1 MQNIATDDN
10 IVVRSEV
17 AKLLVDLCKDYNS
30 NICTELLEILEKVS
44 YRRTR
49 RSGADRRQNTTL

>member
-1 MQNIATDDN
+1 MQNIAFDDN
-10 IVVRSEV
+10 VVVRSEV

-44 YRRTR
+44 
-49 RSGADRRQNTTL
+49 